1 MSMIVLVFGETVR
14 ETHIID
20 RVFPRGGV
28 GGGVSGGVGGLHHI
42 RQVGVSIVAPL
53 LWCLPGNG
61 DKPQSNSKHNR
72 YIRVS

>member
-1 MSMIVLVFGETVR
+1 MIVLVFGETVR